1 MTDSVHMALQGSDP
15 LAQQLFVRH
24 ARKDDRTVV
33 ALRGIDRGDEC
44 IVQVDV
50 YPTGAVG
57 LDPMSLGPYT
67 FDNLDEA
74 VRFTEEALLA
84 LEYLGCSVHSGPTE
98 DLSFE

>member
-57 LDPMSLGPYT
+57 LDPMPLGPYT

>member
-50 YPTGAVG
+50 YPMGAVG
-57 LDPMSLGPYT
+57 LDPMPLGPYS

-84 LEYLGCSVHSGPTE
+84 LEYLGCSVHSGLTE
-98 DLSFE
+98 DRSFE

>member
-57 LDPMSLGPYT
+57 LDPMPLGPYT

-84 LEYLGCSVHSGPTE
+84 LEYLGCSVHTGPTE
-98 DLSFE
+98 ALSFE

>member
-1 MTDSVHMALQGSDP
+1 MSLQGSDP

-33 ALRGIDRGDEC
+33 ALRGIDQGDEC
-44 IVQVDV
+44 VVQVDV

-57 LDPMSLGPYT
+57 LDPMPLGPYS

-84 LEYLGCSVHSGPTE
+84 LEYLGCSVHSGPS
-98 DLSFE
+98 DDFAFE

>member
-1 MTDSVHMALQGSDP
+1 MSLQGSDP

-33 ALRGIDRGDEC
+33 ALRGVDHGDAC
-44 IVQVDV
+44 VVQVDV

-57 LDPMSLGPYT
+57 MEPMPLGPYS
-67 FDNLDEA
+67 FENLDEA

-84 LEYLGCSVHSGPTE
+84 LEYLGCSVHSGPSE
-98 DLSFE
+98 DLAFE

>member
-57 LDPMSLGPYT
+57 LDPMPLGPYT
-67 FDNLDEA
+67 FENLDEA

-98 DLSFE
+98 DLSLE

>member
-1 MTDSVHMALQGSDP
+1 MQGSDP

-33 ALRGIDRGDEC
+33 ALRGVDHGDAC
-44 IVQVDV
+44 VVQVDV

-57 LDPMSLGPYT
+57 MEPMPLGPYS
-67 FDNLDEA
+67 FENLDEA

-84 LEYLGCSVHSGPTE
+84 LEYLGCSVHSGPSE
-98 DLSFE
+98 DLAFE